1 MDLLDQENVIIR
13 EAAADWKDAIRIS
26 VKPLEE
32 RGFVEPEYKEAI
44 IANVEALGAYI
55 IIAPHVALPH
65 ARPEQGVIKSQ
76 LAVTLFRK
84 GVKFENKE
92 TPVKLFIVLA
102 AENNDSHLETLV
114 MLSEILKDEGNVE
127 KMISADSAKSL
138 YQYFI

>member
-84 GVKFENKE
+84 GVKFKNKE

>member
-127 KMISADSAKSL
+127 KMISVDSAKSL

>member
-55 IIAPHVALPH
+55 VIAPHVALPH

-84 GVKFENKE
+84 GVKFETKE
-92 TPVKLFIVLA
+92 TPVELFIVLA

-138 YQYFI
+138 YQYFN

>member
-1 MDLLDQENVIIR
+1 MDLLEQENVMIQA
-13 EAAADWKDAIRIS
+13 AAADWKDAIRIS

-32 RGFVEPEYKEAI
+32 RGFVEPGYKEAI

-55 IIAPHVALPH
+55 VIAPYVALPH
-65 ARPEQGVIKSQ
+65 ARPEQGVNKSQ
-76 LAVTLFRK
+76 LAVTLFRE

-127 KMISADSAKSL
+127 KMISADSPQSL
-138 YQYFI
+138 YQYFN

>member
-55 IIAPHVALPH
+55 VIAPHVALPH

-127 KMISADSAKSL
+127 KMISVDSAKSL

>member
-1 MDLLDQENVIIR
+1 MDLLDQENVIIQ

-32 RGFVEPEYKEAI
+32 RGFVGPEYKEAI

-55 IIAPHVALPH
+55 VIAPHVALPH

-138 YQYFI
+138 YQYFN

>member
-1 MDLLDQENVIIR
+1 MDLLNQENVIIR

-55 IIAPHVALPH
+55 VIAPHVALPH

>member
-55 IIAPHVALPH
+55 VIAPHVALPH

-138 YQYFI
+138 YQYFN

>member
-55 IIAPHVALPH
+55 VIAPHVALPH